1 MSMIPPNR
9 PSSLDPG
16 FQITRETDI
25 GKFEPSLA
33 MVATFPPRLAQ
44 TFRDFYPPPQSAEI
58 ASDC

>member
-1 MSMIPPNR
+1 MVHMSMVPPNR

-33 MVATFPPRLAQ
+33 MAVISFGTDL
-44 TFRDFYPPPQSAEI
+44 
-58 ASDC
+58 